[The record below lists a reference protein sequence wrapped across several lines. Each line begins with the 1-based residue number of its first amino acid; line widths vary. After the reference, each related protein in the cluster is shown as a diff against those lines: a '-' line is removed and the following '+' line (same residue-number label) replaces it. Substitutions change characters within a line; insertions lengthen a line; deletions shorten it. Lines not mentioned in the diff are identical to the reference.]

1 MNAPFVARGDLL
13 YLWHPDTEF
22 VFSGY
27 GLAVESG
34 RSDLLFGRLMV
45 DRPRPVSAAWL
56 IQVKAAFGGFD
67 LFEMT
72 VTHERG
78 IACQMR
84 IEEDSQPYI
93 RPLDMP
99 VSEAIR
105 QALMSLL
112 LQPPQPRFVMAWRP
126 DLALWTST
134 FDERPSSANGAQ
146 APGYPLFPLGEVV
159 ATPGALD
166 ALDEANQTPIEFL
179 ARHVAGDWGE
189 LPPEDLRENARALER
204 GNRLFSSYKLNDG
217 TKMWIIT
224 EWDRSV
230 TTLLLPLEY

>member
-1 MNAPFVARGDLL
+1 MNAPSVARGDLL
-13 YLWHPDTEF
+13 YLWHPGTDF
-22 VFSGY
+22 IFSAY

-34 RSDLLFGRLMV
+34 RSDLLFGRLLV

-56 IQVKAAFGGFD
+56 LQVKAAFGGFD

-84 IEEDSQPYI
+84 IEEDSLPYV

-99 VSEAIR
+99 ISEAIR
-105 QALMSLL
+105 QALLVLL
-112 LQPPQPRFVMAWRP
+112 LQPPQPRFVMTWRP

-134 FDERPSSANGAQ
+134 FDEPLPSENGVP

-166 ALDEANQTPIEFL
+166 ALSEVNQTPIEFL
-179 ARHVAGDWGE
+179 ARHVAGDWGD
-189 LPPEDLRENARALER
+189 LVAEDLRENAHALKY
-204 GNRLFSSYKLNDG
+204 GNRIFSSYKLNDG

-230 TTLLLPLEY
+230 TTLLLPMEY